1 MVVFPIH
8 SLVIRHSLNVIF
20 SNCPP
25 LQINIQEFPMSRRL
39 RRRSAFT
46 LMEILLVLAILVVLG
61 SMVSLGYVKIQ
72 QEANK
77 KAALTQLNLLEGAVN
92 TYILDVG
99 TPPTDLSGLVQ
110 APPDLANPA
119 KWAGPY
125 LGKEELPVDP
135 WNQPY
140 QFEIVD
146 QANAKFRI
154 WSNGPDQ
161 QPGSSDD
168 ITTKL

>member
-1 MVVFPIH
+1 M
-8 SLVIRHSLNVIF
+8 N
-20 SNCPP
+20 
-25 LQINIQEFPMSRRL
+25 RRP
-39 RRRSAFT
+39 RRRTAFT

-77 KAALTQLNLLEGAVN
+77 KAAKAQLTLLEGAVN

-99 TPPTDLSGLVQ
+99 SPPSDLSGLVTV
-110 APPDLANPA
+110 PGDLANPQ

-125 LGKEELPVDP
+125 LDKQTLPVDP
-135 WNQPY
+135 WNQPFQY
-140 QFEIVD
+140 EIVD
-146 QANAKFRI
+146 PTNAKFRI

-168 ITTKL
+168 ISTTL

>member
-1 MVVFPIH
+1 M
-8 SLVIRHSLNVIF
+8 N
-20 SNCPP
+20 
-25 LQINIQEFPMSRRL
+25 RRL
-39 RRRSAFT
+39 SRQSAFT

-77 KAALTQLNLLEGAVN
+77 KAARAQLTLLEDAVK

-99 TPPTDLSGLVQ
+99 SPPSSLEGLVT
-110 APPDLANPA
+110 APGDLANPA

-125 LGKEELPVDP
+125 LDKQNLPVDP
-135 WNQPY
+135 WNQ
-140 QFEIVD
+140 QFQYEIVD
-146 QANAKFRI
+146 PTNAKFRI

-168 ITTKL
+168 ISTTL